1 MRVGARAAAYAQQ
14 QQQVGEGGGEGEGG
28 RGGAGLLLHHHHQ
41 IGIKTVCG
49 TGKTLALEGKGPRK
63 THFPRTKLLL
73 TLLATFLFLAL
84 A

>member
-1 MRVGARAAAYAQQ
+1 MGL
-14 QQQVGEGGGEGEGG
+14 
-28 RGGAGLLLHHHHQ
+28 LLLHHHQQ

-73 TLLATFLFLAL
+73 ATFLFLGRKRNASHRGRHVRPPSVVL
-84 A
+84 GHPGTI